1 MNLSLRPPHACQIAL
16 QTTLTRSTAYLGE
29 WIRAAAGTVVRLEC
43 LRRDDPMAPAD
54 VGEVHL

>member
-1 MNLSLRPPHACQIAL
+1 MHVRLRCGCSVTL